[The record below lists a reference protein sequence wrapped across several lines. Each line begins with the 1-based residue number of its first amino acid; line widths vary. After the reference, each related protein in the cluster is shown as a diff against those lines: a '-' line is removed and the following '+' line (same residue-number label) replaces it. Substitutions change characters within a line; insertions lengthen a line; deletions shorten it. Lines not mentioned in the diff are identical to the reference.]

1 MQIVGLSPDKACMER
16 SQHCAS
22 VLRISSSSAD
32 SDRNIISKIFRPSHV
47 LTDQNIVSKISKQ
60 SRAFTKPHER
70 GILKRSFYL
79 GASVSH
85 YEIKFCTWFIWNS

>member
-32 SDRNIISKIFRPSHV
+32 SDRNIISKIFRPSHG

-70 GILKRSFYL
+70 GILKRSFDL

-85 YEIKFCTWFIWNS
+85 DEIKFCTCS